1 MKYIYRLFWPVAA
14 LLWLAGCVPPITPS
28 GVAVTGI
35 TMSLAAQTLPPGTQ
49 YTLAATVAPAD
60 ATDTVVTWTSSIISS
75 FSADQQM
82 WVMK

>member
-1 MKYIYRLFWPVAA
+1 MQYIYRLFWPGGAVVARGMRSTDHA
-14 LLWLAGCVPPITPS
+14 IGCR
-28 GVAVTGI
+28 GHRHHDVTCRAD
-35 TMSLAAQTLPPGTQ
+35 TPPGTQ